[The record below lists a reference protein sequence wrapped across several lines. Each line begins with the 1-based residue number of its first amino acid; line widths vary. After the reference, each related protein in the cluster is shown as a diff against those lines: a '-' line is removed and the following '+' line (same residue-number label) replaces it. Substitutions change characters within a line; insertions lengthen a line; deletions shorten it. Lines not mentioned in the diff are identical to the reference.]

1 MDFQFNCKKK
11 KKAKSKPDI
20 LCSWLPPWMHQDRCL
35 KEAKIKKKKSE
46 MSFQSRRVNK
56 SLVGLLCF
64 SSSSICNIPAEPSSV
79 QIEFVGSNQ

>member
-1 MDFQFNCKKK
+1 MNAPGQMFKK
-11 KKAKSKPDI
+11 I
-20 LCSWLPPWMHQDRCL
+20 T
-35 KEAKIKKKKSE
+35 KIKKSE
-46 MSFQSRRVNK
+46 ISFQSRRVNK